1 MGNEVRV
8 RYAPS
13 PTGHLHIGNARTAL
27 LTIYLPMTKAES
39 LLSGLRI
46 RTKSE
51 ILKAE
56 SKVSLTI

>member
-13 PTGHLHIGNARTAL
+13 PTGHLHIVTPERRF
-27 LTIYLPMTKAES
+27 LTIYLPAAKAES

-56 SKVSLTI
+56 SKASSTI